1 MQQEQ
6 NDLLQALYEEYQGIF
21 RFMAFKN
28 GLPEC
33 EVDDIIQDTFF
44 SFMRYYGK
52 KSLKWNESQIKGA
65 LMKIFENRCI
75 DYFRRLTR
83 KGETS
88 IDAEDPIMEYHILQY
103 QMRHDICDTLILR
116 EELQKIREC
125 IMAMRPKLS
134 QVAVLYMIEGRSV
147 EEVCEIL
154 DISSPTCRMRIS
166 RIRKHLKK
174 ELIKTGQFP

>member
-52 KSLKWNESQIKGA
+52 KALKWNESQIKGA

-83 KGETS
+83 KG
-88 IDAEDPIMEYHILQY
+88 
-103 QMRHDICDTLILR
+103 
-116 EELQKIREC
+116 
-125 IMAMRPKLS
+125 
-134 QVAVLYMIEGRSV
+134 
-147 EEVCEIL
+147 
-154 DISSPTCRMRIS
+154 
-166 RIRKHLKK
+166 
-174 ELIKTGQFP
+174 

>member
-21 RFMAFKN
+21 RLMAFKN
-28 GLPEC
+28 ELPEC

-83 KGETS
+83 KIPLWNITS
-88 IDAEDPIMEYHILQY
+88 
-103 QMRHDICDTLILR
+103 CG
-116 EELQKIREC
+116 IR
-125 IMAMRPKLS
+125 
-134 QVAVLYMIEGRSV
+134 
-147 EEVCEIL
+147 
-154 DISSPTCRMRIS
+154 
-166 RIRKHLKK
+166 
-174 ELIKTGQFP
+174 